1 MSACVYMYNMVGIKL
16 HHNNKPGMWLE
27 IIQNSICYFK
37 DAMGHRQS
45 YIGVES
51 FSK

>member
-1 MSACVYMYNMVGIKL
+1 MSACVYMYMVGLKL

-37 DAMGHRQS
+37 EAMGHLQS
-45 YIGVES
+45 YICVGS